1 MKVLREVL
9 TLEFC
14 GAIIGMVLGIQLGIA
29 AISLGAPNVKPSAP
43 LTERSGIRQ
52 AY

>member
-1 MKVLREVL
+1 MKVLREVF

-29 AISLGAPNVKPSAP
+29 AISLGVSNDNPSAP
-43 LTERSGIRQ
+43 LTYHSGIRE